1 MINEYYIASSL
12 TGGAI
17 FSWMAFL
24 LKFHAGWKREADN
37 KKAKILLPLYTQQGT
52 KAVYYEK
59 QHIGQNAAQQ
69 YKTYSTSQETKHE
82 IANKV
87 YNKFIAIYPAAENH
101 LIKRCGG
108 DGSV

>member
-1 MINEYYIASSL
+1 MQDGKEKRTIKRRKYYYHYI
-12 TGGAI
+12 
-17 FSWMAFL
+17 
-24 LKFHAGWKREADN
+24 HN
-37 KKAKILLPLYTQQGT
+37 KALRLF
-52 KAVYYEK
+52 YYEK

>member
-1 MINEYYIASSL
+1 MQDGKEKRTIKRRKYYYHYI
-12 TGGAI
+12 
-17 FSWMAFL
+17 
-24 LKFHAGWKREADN
+24 
-37 KKAKILLPLYTQQGT
+37 QQST
-52 KAVYYEK
+52 KAACYQK

-101 LIKRCGG
+101 LIKRCGR